1 MADNNEIIIP
11 LLEAD
16 DIEVRIQQACKGNK
30 ALALLYKTSRT
41 DMRILDKV
49 FGVYGWKDEYKEIK
63 GNLYCGISIY
73 DKEKKEWITKWD
85 CGIESQQD
93 DDNAKKAEAS
103 DATKRCAVKIGIGRE
118 LYTAPMIF
126 LNAQTKEISNNGNKA
141 KYALVNPYEKYS
153 VSYIAYN
160 DRREISS
167 LEIVDSKD
175 NVVYSFN
182 CGRKPKSS
190 PTSHDNSNPNTLST
204 NDKKSVTTQNRQSK
218 NQIIQEMIN
227 GTNLTM
233 ETVDKLVMQKF
244 KKTDVNY
251 CTDEEFE
258 KLKGGVLSFIG
269 GNNG

>member
-1 MADNNEIIIP
+1 MKDIVIP
-11 LLEAD
+11 LLEKE

-49 FGVYGWKDEYKEIK
+49 FGIYGWKDEYKDIK

-73 DKEKKEWITKWD
+73 DNEKKEWITKWD
-85 CGIESQQD
+85 CGIESQQED
-93 DDNAKKAEAS
+93 GNERKAEAS

-126 LNAQTKEISNNGNKA
+126 LNAQTKEISSNGNKV
-141 KYALVNPYEKYS
+141 KYGLVNPYEKYS

-160 DRREISS
+160 GRREISS

-182 CGRKPKSS
+182 CGRKPKNSS
-190 PTSHDNSNPNTLST
+190 TILDNSKPKNVST
-204 NDKKSVTTQNRQSK
+204 EEEKAVRTQDKRSK
-218 NQIIQEMIN
+218 RDIIKEMID
-227 GTNLTM
+227 GTNLTL
-233 ETVDKLVMQKF
+233 ETVDGWVMKRF
-244 KKTDVNY
+244 KKVDINS
-251 CTDEEFE
+251 CTEEEFE
-258 KLKGGVLSFIG
+258 KLKLGVLSVIG
-269 GNNG
+269 G